1 MLRNA
6 HAYIKLPISDPQR
19 AKRFYV
25 DVLGLT
31 PEWEQDGH
39 VWFNHADGSSLL
51 IFPSSGKPSGD
62 HDQCG
67 WVVDDVEAE
76 VADLQSR
83 GAMFEEFPGRQFVNG
98 IAVDGYFRAAWF
110 RDSEGNLLNVRS
122 KMPTGA

>member
-6 HAYIKLPISDPQR
+6 HAYIKLPVSDPER

-31 PEWEQDGH
+31 PEWEYDGH

-76 VADLQSR
+76 VADLQAK
-83 GAMFEEFPGRQFVNG
+83 GVTFEEFPGRQFVNG

-122 KMPTGA
+122 KMPTRA